1 MRRPERSH
9 AFIEDASG
17 THRVG
22 DVLRGASLLAERLLS
37 KGVRPGQRVIL
48 DGGAS
53 AAWAQAFFALIATGA
68 VVVPVARVATRAEL
82 AYVAN
87 DADASVALVT
97 HDASVALPKEMDV
110 LRVPSLLGGSACE
123 LEADAPAADAV
134 AMILYTSGT
143 TGAPKGALLTH
154 ANLDAQT
161 RILEEAWAIS
171 ASDVLLHALPMHHL
185 HGIVVA
191 FLTTLFAGGSVIA
204 LPKFDPSA
212 LLDAA
217 ARATVLMA
225 VPTMYARLADTVDG
239 GDAETRARWSA
250 SLRAL
255 RLMTSG
261 SAALPMSLAERLRS
275 IAGVIPLERYGMTE
289 IGMALSS
296 PLDPVGRR
304 AGRVGTPLPSVDF
317 RVVDDAGNAASGP
330 GELWVRGPSVFA
342 GYHRRESET
351 REAFADGWFRTGDV
365 GERDLEGS
373 VRLLG
378 RSSVDILKSGG
389 EKVSAIEVEETLRE
403 HEALADVAVV
413 GVPDDHWGDR
423 IVAFVVRKAGADVD
437 EATLRAFAKERLAP
451 FKVPKE
457 VRFVEALPRNAMGKV
472 QKRALL
478 APR

>member
-22 DVLRGASLLAERLLS
+22 DVMCGASLLGERLLS

-68 VVVPVARVATRAEL
+68 VVVPVARVATGAEL

-87 DADASVALVT
+87 DAEAAVALVT
-97 HDASVALPKEMDV
+97 HDAEVALPKGIDV
-110 LRVPSLLGGSACE
+110 LRVPSLLDGVRA

-191 FLTTLFAGGSVIA
+191 LLTTLLAGGSVIA

-225 VPTMYARLADTVDG
+225 VPTMYARIADTVDG
-239 GDAETRARWSA
+239 GDVETRARWSA

-261 SAALPMSLAERLRS
+261 SAALPVSLAEKLRS

-296 PLDPVGRR
+296 PLDPGGRC
-304 AGRVGTPLPSVDF
+304 AGRVGTPLPSVEV
-317 RVVDDAGNAASGP
+317 RIVDDAGHAASGP
-330 GELWVRGPSVFA
+330 GELRVRGPSVFA

-365 GERDLEGS
+365 GERDVEGS

-389 EKVSAIEVEETLRE
+389 EKVSAVEVEETLRE

-413 GVPDDHWGDR
+413 GVPDDLWGDR

-437 EATLRAFAKERLAP
+437 EATLRAFAKARLAP